1 MARID
6 FFNEDITVDFSKR
19 TYVLKYQIVLNTLGD
34 GVNPIIVG
42 GDDIIIDSDIGLGNE
57 TIEFVDVQSSSDWC
71 VVDVTSITTYQV
83 NLLID
88 DNISLEDSRESTLT
102 VYVYTNKGVFSA
114 ETIITQT
121 AFEINAVWKNKFVR
135 IETQTNSISYHIKHN
150 DNIIYAGKAYVLPNT
165 NYVEI
170 DISKICANYI
180 TSTFENTIDSNAMFN
195 KVNGVGTFEL
205 YVNNAFYGA
214 YMFYNDYSYSVNIP
228 NTVYNDN
235 LYITL
240 SDPIRNDN
248 IIDSRQYVCYSFFN
262 ASESGE
268 IDVEYT
274 FRRRPP
280 GKSQTISATLQ
291 GRQQYV
297 VFRKVIS
304 NCVSFKILNDIYY
317 IGDTCNKYCLYYLN
331 AYGGW
336 DSFLIDGNDKRTDK
350 ITSYKYIKSANNTT
364 RQFGSKKYLN
374 VITPSY
380 TLFSNYLS
388 DEEASKMHHLLE
400 STEVYLHNL
409 EEDEIIPVNITNSS
423 CEYKTFSNNGKKKFY
438 YQIEVE
444 ESQQRIRM

>member
-6 FFNEDITVDFSKR
+6 FLNEDITVDSSKR

-57 TIEFVDVQSSSDWC
+57 TIESVEVQTNADWC
-71 VVDVTSITTYQV
+71 VVDADSVTNYQA
-83 NLLID
+83 NLLIN
-88 DNISLEDSRESTLT
+88 DNISLENSRETTVS

-150 DNIIYAGKAYVLPNT
+150 GNIIYAGKAYVLPNT
-165 NYVEI
+165 NFVEI

-180 TSTFENTIDSNAMFN
+180 NSTFENTIDTKAMFN
-195 KVNGVGTFEL
+195 KVNGVNTFEL
-205 YVNNAFYGA
+205 YVNNTFYSA
-214 YMFYNDYSYSVNIP
+214 YMFYNDYSYSVQIP

-240 SDPIRNDN
+240 SDPISNLL
-248 IIDSRQYVCYSFFN
+248 DSRQYICYSFFN

-268 IDVEYT
+268 FELGYT
-274 FRRRPP
+274 FRKRPP
-280 GKSQTISATLQ
+280 GKPQTFTATLQ

-304 NCVSFKILNDIYY
+304 NCISFNILNASYAINN
-317 IGDTCNKYCLYYLN
+317 TCNKYCLYYQN

-380 TLFSNYLS
+380 TLFTHYLT

-444 ESQQRIRM
+444 ESQERVRM